1 VDDRVSGF
9 MASVR
14 GPVTPAQTPTA
25 PTSGLAR
32 RIWALFTPYRWRLV
46 GVGVLVVAGSVIGI
60 INPLLIQRVFDDA
73 LFVAGGPDLHK
84 LWLYVG
90 AMVLV
95 AAVGAG
101 ISIWQ
106 TWLANQLG
114 QNVMADLR
122 RRLFAHLQTLSL
134 RFFTGTRTGEIQSRL
149 TNDVAGVQTVV
160 TSTVTGILGI
170 VVSFVSALIAMVILS
185 WQLTIVALVLVPL
198 FFWLTRLVGNKR
210 REVASQTQKTLAG
223 LTAVTEESLSVS
235 GVLLAKV
242 FHRQADDLEEF
253 DRANRSIAALTVRQ
267 NMIGQG
273 FFTIVQ
279 AFLSVTPAFVYLVAG
294 YLMGGPHAVT
304 AGTVVAF
311 TTLQT
316 RLYFPIGQL
325 LQTLVEL
332 RSSLAYFERIF
343 EYLDME
349 PDIVERPDA
358 LTVDRA
364 DVAGHVR
371 YDDVRFRYD
380 GDDDAPWTLDGITL
394 DVPPG
399 RLAALVGPSGA
410 GKTTLGYLLPRLYDV
425 DRGAVTIDGHDVRD
439 LSFASLAAAVGMVTQ
454 ESYLFHATIRENL
467 RYGKPDAT
475 DDEIVDAA
483 RRAAIHDRI
492 MSFPEGYDTMVGE
505 RGYRLSGGEKQR
517 VAIARVLLHDPQV
530 LLLDEA
536 TSALDTASERLIQQ
550 ALSTA
555 MTGRTTLAI
564 AHRLSTIVAADVIYV
579 VDGGRVVEEGSH
591 DELLALGG
599 LYARLYHEQYGDG
612 TIEARCADGVLLRD
626 GTVVT
631 VPDSPDALDDL
642 SPRLG

>member
-1 VDDRVSGF
+1 VSGF
-9 MASVR
+9 MTSTR
-14 GPVTPAQTPTA
+14 RPPTPAVA
-25 PTSGLAR
+25 PAGSTSGLSR
-32 RIWALFTPYRWRLV
+32 RIWALFTPYRWRLA
-46 GVGVLVVAGSVIGI
+46 GVGVLVVLGSVIGVV
-60 INPLLIQRVFDDA
+60 NPLIIRRVFDDA
-73 LFVAGGPDLHK
+73 LFVTGGPDLPL
-84 LWLYVG
+84 LWRYV
-90 AMVLV
+90 ALMVVV

-106 TWLANQLG
+106 TWWANVLG
-114 QNVMADLR
+114 QNVMGDLR
-122 RRLFAHLQTLSL
+122 RQLFAHLQTLSM

-149 TNDVAGVQTVV
+149 TSDVAGVQTVV

-170 VVSFVSALIAMVILS
+170 VVSFISALIAMLILS
-185 WQLTIVALVLVPL
+185 WQLTIVALVLVPI
-198 FFWLTRLVGNKR
+198 FFWLTRLVGEKR
-210 REVASQTQKTLAG
+210 RAVAKETQRTVAD
-223 LTAVTEESLSVS
+223 LTAITEESLSVS

-242 FHRQADDLEEF
+242 FHRQDADLAQF
-253 DRANRSIAALTVRQ
+253 DRDNRAMASLMVRQ
-267 NMIGQG
+267 NMIGQS

-279 AFLSVTPAFVYLVAG
+279 AFLAVTPAFVYLVAG
-294 YLMGGPHAVT
+294 YLAGGPSAIT

-343 EYLDME
+343 EYLDLDA
-349 PDIVERPDA
+349 DIVERPDA
-358 LTVDRA
+358 IELDRA
-364 DVAGHVR
+364 TARGDVR

-380 GDDDAPWTLDGITL
+380 TDADDRPWTLDGVTL
-394 DVPPG
+394 AVPSG

-425 DRGAVTIDGHDVRD
+425 GSGSVSIDGVDVRD
-439 LSFASLAAAVGMVTQ
+439 LSFASLAATVGMVTQ
-454 ESYLFHATIRENL
+454 ESYLFHSTIRENL

-475 DDEIVDAA
+475 DDEIIAAA
-483 RRAAIHDRI
+483 RAAAIHDRI
-492 MSFPEGYDTMVGE
+492 MSFPDGYDTVVGE

-517 VAIARVLLHDPQV
+517 VAIARVLLHDPRV

-536 TSALDTASERLIQQ
+536 TSALDTTSERLIQE

-564 AHRLSTIVAADVIYV
+564 AHRLSTIIAADVIYV
-579 VDGGRVVEEGSH
+579 VDGGRVVESGPH
-591 DELLALGG
+591 DELLAVGG
-599 LYARLYHEQYGDG
+599 LYATLYHEQYGDG

-626 GTVVT
+626 GTVVA
-631 VPDSPDALDDL
+631 VPDSPDEL
-642 SPRLG
+642 SEPVH